1 MVNTRN
7 FKTNIMN
14 EQKKPICLH
23 FHIFKNA
30 GSTIDWILDK
40 NFSKN
45 HLSLDDL
52 ENRGGRL
59 QWDGVLK
66 LLNQNPDV
74 KAFSSHQLRFPV
86 SNNTNYNFLPMIFI
100 RHPIDRAFSI
110 YGFKKRSTD
119 DSLGT
124 VKAKSM
130 TLKGFIQ
137 WNIDLEINRT
147 MKNFQVL
154 YLSDKDTKSSVD
166 SNDLQLAIDRL
177 RTCPILGVVNRL
189 DESLVLAEEYLR
201 QFFTDID
208 FSYIKQNVS
217 NDRKNDLE
225 VRLIDERNRIGE
237 SLSNQLNQLNELDFK
252 LYSIA
257 NNELDKR
264 IEKERNFEK
273 KLTDFKKR
281 CQSVAKLRNKN
292 WFRKIFY
299 K

>member
-1 MVNTRN
+1 
-7 FKTNIMN
+7 MN
-14 EQKKPICLH
+14 ESKKPICLH

-52 ENRGGRL
+52 EKPGARL
-59 QWDGVLK
+59 PWDDVLE
-66 LLNQNPDV
+66 LFNQNPDV

-86 SNNTNYNFLPMIFI
+86 PNNTNYNFLPMIFI
-100 RHPIDRAFSI
+100 RQPIDRAFST
-110 YGFKKRSTD
+110 YSFKKRGTD

-124 VKAKSM
+124 KKAKSM
-130 TLKGFIQ
+130 TLKEFIK
-137 WNIDLEINRT
+137 WNIDLKINRT

-154 YLSDKDTKSSVD
+154 YLSDKDTKSSID
-166 SNDLQLAIDRL
+166 STDLQLAIDRL
-177 RTCPILGVVNRL
+177 RTCPIIGVVNRL

-225 VRLIDERNRIGE
+225 ERLIDEKNRIGE

-257 NNELDKR
+257 NNELDIRLK
-264 IEKERNFEK
+264 KERNFEE

-292 WFRKIFY
+292 WFQQLFY